1 MSRPQAKW
9 VTRIVGLVIVL
20 AISGGLWIAR
30 ERGWLTPLW
39 EGVRPSSATGERNRH
54 EDGSMADMPGM
65 DMGAMPE
72 PSESPGV
79 PGYAEVEVAPEVQQ
93 RIGVTFGRVERAPLR
108 MSVRTVGIVRPD
120 ETRTFHIHVRSEGW
134 VEKLF
139 VNYTGQRVE
148 KGGPFLSMY
157 SPEFYRTQLDYVT
170 ARRAERAAGSLARS
184 EKSLADLAVIK
195 LRLLDI
201 SGPELEELER
211 TGKPREF
218 MTLRSPAAGTV
229 LEKNILEH
237 EYITPQRDLYVV
249 ADLSTV
255 WVQAKAY
262 EYELPHV
269 ELGQPAT
276 VTVPSLPG
284 RRFPGK
290 VVFIQPT
297 VEEATR
303 TIQVRVELPNPDG
316 SLKPAMF
323 ADIEIEH
330 DMGEGLLVPMS
341 AVIRTGRREIAF
353 RAGSGNRFVPVE
365 VRIDAVK
372 FGDRFQVLEGLAE
385 GDRVVTSA
393 NFLIDSESRLKE
405 GAGGM
410 AGMPGMDMGGMK
422 DLPAKSDE
430 GMKGMNHA
438 QIKH

>member
-1 MSRPQAKW
+1 MSRPRVKW

-20 AISGGLWIAR
+20 AVSGGLWIAHG
-30 ERGWLTPLW
+30 RGWLTPVW
-39 EGVRPSSATGERNRH
+39 EWMRPSTATSERNRH
-54 EDGSMADMPGM
+54 EGGSMGEMAGM

-72 PSESPGV
+72 ASSSPGV
-79 PGYAEVEVAPEVQQ
+79 KGYAEVDVAPEVQQ
-93 RIGVTFGRVERAPLR
+93 RIGVTLGRVERAPLR
-108 MSVRTVGIVRPD
+108 MNVRTVGIVRPD

-148 KGGPFLSMY
+148 KGAPFLSIY

-170 ARRAERAAGSLARS
+170 GRRAERAAGSLMRT

-195 LRLLDI
+195 LHLLDI

-211 TGKPREF
+211 SGKPQEF
-218 MTLRSPAAGTV
+218 MTLRSPATGTV
-229 LEKNILEH
+229 LEKSVLEH

-255 WVQAKAY
+255 WVQAKVY
-262 EYELPHV
+262 EYELPHIG
-269 ELGQPAT
+269 LGQPAT
-276 VTVPSLPG
+276 VTVPSLPE
-284 RRFPGK
+284 RQFTGK

-297 VEEATR
+297 VEETTR
-303 TIQVRVELPNPDG
+303 TIQVRVELPNPEG

-330 DMGEGLLVPMS
+330 EMGEGLLVPMS
-341 AVIRTGRREIAF
+341 AVIRTGRREMAF
-353 RAGSGNRFVPVE
+353 RARSDNRLVPVE
-365 VRIDAVK
+365 IRIGAVK

-410 AGMPGMDMGGMK
+410 AGMPGMDMGGTKSMK
-422 DLPAKSDE
+422 HSQ
-430 GMKGMNHA
+430 MNH
-438 QIKH
+438 